1 MYMMGSL
8 VVTNPQIIITRLQV
22 YLVLASLSSLFVCM
36 FIIFRT
42 VQQLLLGRSS
52 DEPFARLAP
61 NTVVTTW

>member
-52 DEPFARLAP
+52 DEPSACLAP